1 MFLSNKER
9 SAAIRAELKKLGY
22 DSKQISVRS
31 GNCGYSSYST
41 ITIKDLSID
50 IELVKDACLKF
61 NDVDYDERT
70 GEILEGGNTYVRVE
84 YDWKTLAD
92 AEDEQMPKVEK
103 TIAEMESRQIHIK
116 KENLEYVLWKD
127 SRGFYMSCHESGE
140 ACGSMKINTPN
151 VQDFK
156 WQIARAFS
164 TNFAEFA

>member
-22 DSKQISVRS
+22 NSRQISVRS

-41 ITIKDLSID
+41 IRILDLSID
-50 IELVKDACLKF
+50 IKLVEEACLKF

-70 GEILEGGNTYVRVE
+70 GEILEGGNTYVSVE
-84 YDWKTLAD
+84 YDWKTLAI

-103 TIAEMESRQIHIK
+103 VVAELENQIHIIK
-116 KENLEYVLWKD
+116 KGDVEFVLGKND
-127 SRGFYMSCHESGE
+127 MGFYMSCHEAGE
-140 ACGSMKINTPN
+140 DFGSVKINTPN
-151 VQDFK
+151 VQDYK
-156 WQIARAFS
+156 WRLARAFS